1 MSETKAEICFLRR
14 KRTPYGG
21 AERYLSRLSTELSE
35 QGYRHRLVYSRLP
48 AFLPSFL
55 RVLLF
60 NIAVCLQKGNKFY
73 FSLERISCPDIYRA
87 GDGVHREFLRHK
99 GRSFNLL
106 NPLYLYLEKRC
117 FNNARYIIANSQ
129 MVKDQI
135 KQHYAISDEKI
146 GVIYSG
152 VEMDAP
158 GVAAGSVRS
167 EYSIAA
173 ATPLIL
179 FVGSGFQR
187 KGVSEM
193 LQLLAKLD
201 GDFFAIIVG
210 KDKQLKRYMAQS
222 EQLGLA
228 GKVRFTGPVNDIERY
243 YADSDILLLPTRYEP
258 FSNVVLE
265 AMRGGNAV
273 ITTRQN
279 GAAEVLQEELQMD
292 NSDDHNILPALQR
305 LLDQPDYLVGIKEQN
320 LATVA
325 QFPIASNARQTLAAI
340 DAVMQGRTP

>member
-1 MSETKAEICFLRR
+1 MLAFTPDLALYYNRNLYNRNHYNRNFSTTSDEHSEHPCKEDPLQMSETKAEICFLRR
-14 KRTPYGG
+14 NRTPYGG
-21 AERYLSRLSTELSE
+21 AERYLARLSTELSE

-87 GDGVHREFLRHK
+87 GDGVHREFLLRK

-135 KQHYAISDEKI
+135 KQHYAIGDEKI

-152 VEMDAP
+152 VEMDDP

-167 EYSIAA
+167 KYSIAA

-228 GKVRFTGPVNDIERY
+228 GKVSFTGPVDDIERY
-243 YADSDILLLPTRYEP
+243 CSLFDDLGIRNSA
-258 FSNVVLE
+258 LE
-265 AMRGGNAV
+265 
-273 ITTRQN
+273 
-279 GAAEVLQEELQMD
+279 LELAG
-292 NSDDHNILPALQR
+292 PR
-305 LLDQPDYLVGIKEQN
+305 
-320 LATVA
+320 
-325 QFPIASNARQTLAAI
+325 R
-340 DAVMQGRTP
+340 